1 MKGGRSLSFTNW
13 PSKREK
19 GEGKEEREGREEGRP
34 SFFERLLL
42 ARAFFQSWLP
52 GEPPITAHS
61 PLGIHLGKCCG
72 QFLKCENQHLLQHR
86 SSGLP
91 KPHGAG
97 SPGWGQKYL
106 QLVAATP
113 PHRPPPPLPPR
124 ALPTGEGGPQ
134 SQRTRSREG

>member
-13 PSKREK
+13 PSKREEK
-19 GEGKEEREGREEGRP
+19 GEGREEGRP
-34 SFFERLLL
+34 SLFERLLL
-42 ARAFFQSWLP
+42 ARASCQSWLP

-61 PLGIHLGKCCG
+61 PLGIHLGKRCG

-97 SPGWGQKYL
+97 SPGWGQKSL

-113 PHRPPPPLPPR
+113 SPPPAPASRPAHR
-124 ALPTGEGGPQ
+124 GG
-134 SQRTRSREG
+134 RSSVPKNPEP